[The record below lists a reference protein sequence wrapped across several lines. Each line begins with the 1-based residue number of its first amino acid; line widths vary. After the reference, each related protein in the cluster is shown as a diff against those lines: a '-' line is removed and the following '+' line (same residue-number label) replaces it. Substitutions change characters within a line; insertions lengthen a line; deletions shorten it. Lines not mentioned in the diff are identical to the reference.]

1 MTGPMTR
8 EAFIWAEF
16 SEMAPGR
23 SSLPTS
29 PGRIAE

>member
-1 MTGPMTR
+1 MAGPMTR

-16 SEMAPGR
+16 SEIAPGR

-29 PGRIAE
+29 PGSTAE

>member
-8 EAFIWAEF
+8 EAFIWAEL

-23 SSLPTS
+23 SSRPTIM
-29 PGRIAE
+29 GRTAE

>member
-1 MTGPMTR
+1 MTGPMTL
-8 EAFIWAEF
+8 EAFICAEF
-16 SEMAPGR
+16 SEIAPGR